1 MRQDLINKVLED
13 LKDVLPYKED
23 IVWEDCHSTSYL
35 GRYYIKK
42 NKIVVSDYITDEQ
55 DYMATVA
62 HELIH
67 AAGVRGHGLEF
78 KEWMNKI
85 NALDLGY
92 VVHTNAGKDN
102 GIEEIRKIRKEK
114 REKREKTCKK
124 YIVWCD
130 RCGYNYISS
139 RKCHKLSHYCCPQ
152 CMNRLRQKLYVKGKT
167 TITRVLS

>member
-1 MRQDLINKVLED
+1 MRWDLVNKVLED
-13 LKDVLPYKED
+13 LKEVIPYKED

-67 AAGVRGHGLEF
+67 AAGVHGHGLEF

-85 NALDLGY
+85 DALNLPNFANMGGLIPC
-92 VVHTNAGKDN
+92 VRIMGGKP
-102 GIEEIRKIRKEK
+102 
-114 REKREKTCKK
+114 K
-124 YIVWCD
+124 YLKFI
-130 RCGYNYISS
+130 NE
-139 RKCHKLSHYCCPQ
+139 L
-152 CMNRLRQKLYVKGKT
+152 
-167 TITRVLS
+167 ITQIYED